1 LREILMR
8 AGRALAGLAVVL
20 ACCCPA
26 AGAEDDA
33 AIEAFLLEARVVS
46 MEEIGT
52 GVTKPKK
59 VLLELDGERRPA
71 AFKTVEL
78 HVTRQQ
84 RFSRDGFKL
93 NFRDDYRYER
103 AAYLLDRYLGLDM
116 VPVAVLRQI
125 DGQRGALIDWV
136 SDAISEMERRNREL
150 FPDTPPTLLRQRD
163 MMKIFD
169 TLILNEDRHLGNEL
183 ITLEDWK
190 LHLIDHSRSFRLQK
204 SLDDKVEEALWT
216 LPRRLL
222 ERLRSMDREG
232 MTELLGGLLSKA
244 QIKAL
249 LARRDRILEKIERDR
264 ERYGDDL
271 VFQEAAEESPT
282 EKAGPAPDGSAAEP
296 FSTDGD

>member
-1 LREILMR
+1 MMR
-8 AGRALAGLAVVL
+8 AGRALAGLAAAL
-20 ACCCPA
+20 ACFCPA
-26 AGAEDDA
+26 AAAADDA

-46 MEEIGT
+46 LEEIGT

-59 VLLELDGERRPA
+59 ALLELDGEQRPA

-84 RFSRDGFKL
+84 RFSQDGFKL

-103 AAYLLDRYLGLDM
+103 AAYLLDRHLGLDM
-116 VPVAVLRQI
+116 VPVAVLREI
-125 DGQRGALIDWV
+125 DGERGVLIDWV
-136 SDAISEMERRNREL
+136 SGAVTEMERRNREL
-150 FPDTPPTLLRQRD
+150 FPDTPPSLLRQRD

-169 TLILNEDRHLGNEL
+169 ALILNEDRHLGNEL

-204 SLDDKVEEALWT
+204 SLDDKVEEEPWT
-216 LPRRLL
+216 LPRSLL
-222 ERLRSMDREG
+222 ERLRSMDRAG

-249 LARRDRILEKIERDR
+249 LARRDRILEKIDRDR
-264 ERYGDDL
+264 ERYGDDM
-271 VFQEAAEESPT
+271 VFQDAAAEAPT
-282 EKAGPAPDGSAAEP
+282 EWAVPSPDGSAADP
-296 FSTDGD
+296 PPAGDG